1 MLPKLLIKF
10 YFVSFFLWVAVTKV
24 NHKVISILIQT
35 NMYSLYP
42 LQTFDTL
49 QAMLHS
55 KKYFL
60 TLRICEFIVF
70 PKRMNSISKLHS
82 ITLHSSPSYNTI
94 LNFAV
99 SIIKHTRASVKESKG
114 YPPQKNFGSRLLPLR
129 KGTLWQNIPP
139 LLEKFEPKI
148 QRVPPWPE
156 NFGKFLKFL

>member
-1 MLPKLLIKF
+1 MYVFCQNFSSLVCKFFCEWLLQRSTTRLF
-10 YFVSFFLWVAVTKV
+10 PFLY
-24 NHKVISILIQT
+24 IQT

-99 SIIKHTRASVKESKG
+99 SIIKYLKYIMYLTSITRKCS
-114 YPPQKNFGSRLLPLR
+114 
-129 KGTLWQNIPP
+129 QNTI
-139 LLEKFEPKI
+139 F
-148 QRVPPWPE
+148 
-156 NFGKFLKFL
+156 

>member
-1 MLPKLLIKF
+1 M
-10 YFVSFFLWVAVTKV
+10 YFAKIVSSLVCKFFLWVAVTKV

-99 SIIKHTRASVKESKG
+99 SIIKYLKYIMYLTSITRKCSQNTIFQTCIYLLSGLPSWNIKPRNFLHSVHVPI
-114 YPPQKNFGSRLLPLR
+114 YRMF
-129 KGTLWQNIPP
+129 I
-139 LLEKFEPKI
+139 KI
-148 QRVPPWPE
+148 W
-156 NFGKFLKFL
+156 